1 MVIATCLLP
10 ARDLPP
16 TPFSQFDKI
25 EHFSAYLAMS
35 AYAGM
40 LFARMRPQAIAAIGL
55 IAMGVGLE
63 FAQAQLTD
71 SRSGDAADALANG
84 LGAWPVCSWRA
95 RRWRCGCSG
104 SIAGWRLSGVER
116 GDSGTAVERQ
126 RECGVVSLTWSRLA
140 PLLQGLRAGACRCRR
155 GWAKRL

>member
-1 MVIATCLLP
+1 MSAAPTRAWLREFERPALWVMLWLAMIAVVIATCLLP

-63 FAQAQLTD
+63 FAQARLTD

-84 LGAWPVCSWRA
+84 LGALAGLFVARTPVALW
-95 RRWRCGCSG
+95 
-104 SIAGWRLSGVER
+104 L
-116 GDSGTAVERQ
+116 Q
-126 RECGVVSLTWSRLA
+126 RVDRRLA
-140 PLLQGLRAGACRCRR
+140 PKR
-155 GWAKRL
+155 G

>member
-1 MVIATCLLP
+1 MSVAPARAWLREFERPALWVALWLAMIAVVIATCLLP

-63 FAQAQLTD
+63 FAQARLTD

-84 LGAWPVCSWRA
+84 LGALAGLFLARTPVALW
-95 RRWRCGCSG
+95 
-104 SIAGWRLSGVER
+104 L
-116 GDSGTAVERQ
+116 Q
-126 RECGVVSLTWSRLA
+126 RVDRRLA
-140 PLLQGLRAGACRCRR
+140 S
-155 GWAKRL
+155 KRS

>member
-1 MVIATCLLP
+1 VSAAPSRAWLREFERPALWVALWLAMIAVVVATCLLP

-63 FAQAQLTD
+63 FAQAMLTD

-84 LGAWPVCSWRA
+84 LGALAGLFVARTPVALW
-95 RRWRCGCSG
+95 
-104 SIAGWRLSGVER
+104 L
-116 GDSGTAVERQ
+116 Q
-126 RECGVVSLTWSRLA
+126 RVDRRLA
-140 PLLQGLRAGACRCRR
+140 
-155 GWAKRL
+155 AKRG

>member
-1 MVIATCLLP
+1 MSVAPARAWLREFEHPALWVALWLAMIAVVIATCLLP

-63 FAQAQLTD
+63 FAQARLTD

-84 LGAWPVCSWRA
+84 LGALAGLFLARTPVALW
-95 RRWRCGCSG
+95 
-104 SIAGWRLSGVER
+104 L
-116 GDSGTAVERQ
+116 Q
-126 RECGVVSLTWSRLA
+126 RVDRRLA
-140 PLLQGLRAGACRCRR
+140 PKR
-155 GWAKRL
+155 G

>member
-1 MVIATCLLP
+1 MSAAPTRAWLREFERPALWVALWLAMIAVVVATCLLP

-63 FAQAQLTD
+63 FAQARLTD

-84 LGAWPVCSWRA
+84 LGALAGLFLARTPVALW
-95 RRWRCGCSG
+95 
-104 SIAGWRLSGVER
+104 L
-116 GDSGTAVERQ
+116 Q
-126 RECGVVSLTWSRLA
+126 RVDRRLA
-140 PLLQGLRAGACRCRR
+140 S
-155 GWAKRL
+155 KRS

>member
-1 MVIATCLLP
+1 MSAAPTRAWLREFERPALWVALWLAMIAVVIATCLLP

-63 FAQAQLTD
+63 FAQANLTD

-84 LGAWPVCSWRA
+84 LGALAGLFVARTPVALW
-95 RRWRCGCSG
+95 
-104 SIAGWRLSGVER
+104 L
-116 GDSGTAVERQ
+116 Q
-126 RECGVVSLTWSRLA
+126 RVDRRLA
-140 PLLQGLRAGACRCRR
+140 PKR
-155 GWAKRL
+155 G

>member
-1 MVIATCLLP
+1 VSAAPSRAWLREFERPALWVALWLAMIAVVVATCLLP

-63 FAQAQLTD
+63 FAQANLTD

-84 LGAWPVCSWRA
+84 LGALAGLFVA
-95 RRWRCGCSG
+95 RTPLALW
-104 SIAGWRLSGVER
+104 L
-116 GDSGTAVERQ
+116 Q
-126 RECGVVSLTWSRLA
+126 RVDRRLA
-140 PLLQGLRAGACRCRR
+140 
-155 GWAKRL
+155 AKRG

>member
-1 MVIATCLLP
+1 MSAAPTRAWLREFERPALWVALWLAMIAVVIATCLLP

-40 LFARMRPQAIAAIGL
+40 LFARMRPQAIAAVGL

-63 FAQAQLTD
+63 FAQANLTD

-84 LGAWPVCSWRA
+84 LGALAGLFVTRTPVALW
-95 RRWRCGCSG
+95 
-104 SIAGWRLSGVER
+104 L
-116 GDSGTAVERQ
+116 Q
-126 RECGVVSLTWSRLA
+126 RVDRRLA
-140 PLLQGLRAGACRCRR
+140 PKR
-155 GWAKRL
+155 G

>member
-1 MVIATCLLP
+1 MSAAPTRAWLREFERPALWVALWLAMIAVVIATCLLP

-35 AYAGM
+35 TYAGM

-63 FAQAQLTD
+63 FAQANLTD

-84 LGAWPVCSWRA
+84 LGALAGLFVARTPVALW
-95 RRWRCGCSG
+95 
-104 SIAGWRLSGVER
+104 L
-116 GDSGTAVERQ
+116 Q
-126 RECGVVSLTWSRLA
+126 RVDRRLA
-140 PLLQGLRAGACRCRR
+140 PKR
-155 GWAKRL
+155 G

>member
-1 MVIATCLLP
+1 MREFERPALWVALWLAMIAVVIATCLLP

-84 LGAWPVCSWRA
+84 LGALAGLFLARTPVALW
-95 RRWRCGCSG
+95 
-104 SIAGWRLSGVER
+104 L
-116 GDSGTAVERQ
+116 Q
-126 RECGVVSLTWSRLA
+126 RVDRRLA
-140 PLLQGLRAGACRCRR
+140 PKR
-155 GWAKRL
+155 G

>member
-1 MVIATCLLP
+1 MSAAATRAWLREFERPALWVVLWLAMIAVVIATCLLP

-55 IAMGVGLE
+55 IAMGVGVE
-63 FAQAQLTD
+63 FAQANLTD

-84 LGAWPVCSWRA
+84 LGALAGLFVARTPVALW
-95 RRWRCGCSG
+95 
-104 SIAGWRLSGVER
+104 L
-116 GDSGTAVERQ
+116 Q
-126 RECGVVSLTWSRLA
+126 RVDRRLA
-140 PLLQGLRAGACRCRR
+140 PKR
-155 GWAKRL
+155 G

>member
-1 MVIATCLLP
+1 MSAAPSRAWLREFERPALWVALWLAMIAVVVATCLLP

-63 FAQAQLTD
+63 FAQAMLTD

-84 LGAWPVCSWRA
+84 LGALAGLFVARTPVALW
-95 RRWRCGCSG
+95 
-104 SIAGWRLSGVER
+104 L
-116 GDSGTAVERQ
+116 Q
-126 RECGVVSLTWSRLA
+126 RVDRRLA
-140 PLLQGLRAGACRCRR
+140 
-155 GWAKRL
+155 AKRG

>member
-1 MVIATCLLP
+1 MSAAPSRAWLREFERPTLWVALWLAMIAVVVATCLLP

-35 AYAGM
+35 TYAGM

-63 FAQAQLTD
+63 FAQAKLTD

-84 LGAWPVCSWRA
+84 LGALAGLFVARTPVALW
-95 RRWRCGCSG
+95 
-104 SIAGWRLSGVER
+104 L
-116 GDSGTAVERQ
+116 Q
-126 RECGVVSLTWSRLA
+126 RVDRRLA
-140 PLLQGLRAGACRCRR
+140 SKR
-155 GWAKRL
+155 G